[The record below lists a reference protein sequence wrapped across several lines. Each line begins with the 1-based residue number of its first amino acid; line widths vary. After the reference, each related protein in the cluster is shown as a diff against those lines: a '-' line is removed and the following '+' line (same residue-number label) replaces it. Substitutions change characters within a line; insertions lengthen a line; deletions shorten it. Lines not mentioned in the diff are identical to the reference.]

1 MTPQEIDEYKRSW
14 KPGFTVRLHSDLD
27 NLGKAWC
34 RKHLQR
40 HQWSFTSF
48 TDVYEHTFHF
58 ELEED
63 ALLFTKEFLE
73 YTNQ

>member
-34 RKHLQR
+34 RKSIQR

-48 TDVYEHTFHF
+48 TNVYEHTFHF
-58 ELEED
+58 ELEEY
-63 ALLFTKEFLE
+63 ALAFAKEFFE
-73 YTNQ
+73 YANQ